1 MYQAINKNLNK
12 NVRER
17 EEINKIEFTDEN
29 VENVTKAK
37 DVVNDKI
44 RFYLNLRRAVSK
56 KRVAK

>member
-12 NVRER
+12 SVRER
-17 EEINKIEFTDEN
+17 EEINKIEFTNEN
-29 VENVTKAK
+29 VKSITKAK

>member
-12 NVRER
+12 NIRER

-29 VENVTKAK
+29 VKSITKAK

-44 RFYLNLRRAVSK
+44 KFYLNLRRAVSK